1 MEWICGTVDINTSDS
16 VIRSYNNE
24 ITFASNVNA
33 KSINDLIKIFD
44 ETINTLKTNNIS
56 SMSKMNTDKI
66 VIVLYIDSPGGK
78 LKDCFKFI
86 DYVKI
91 IKKIHNI
98 KLITVGMGLIAS
110 AGTLMHIIGDEK
122 YITENSQYMIHELY
136 SGTVGKYT
144 ECLSWIKAMKDTH
157 DKLLSIYLTNN
168 SKIDKDKLEV
178 LLKNES
184 WFISSECVEYG
195 FADGIYGE

>member
-1 MEWICGTVDINTSDS
+1 MEWICGTVDINTSES

-66 VIVLYIDSPGGK
+66 VIVLYIDSPGGR

>member
-1 MEWICGTVDINTSDS
+1 MEWICGAIDINTEES

-44 ETINTLKTNNIS
+44 ETINTIKTNNIS

-86 DYVKI
+86 DYIKI

-98 KLITVGMGLIAS
+98 KLITVGMGLVAS
-110 AGTLMHIIGDEK
+110 AGTLMHIVGDEK

-136 SGTVGKYT
+136 SGSAGKYT
-144 ECLSWIKAMKDTH
+144 ECLSWIKAMKDIH
-157 DKLLSIYLTNN
+157 EKLLNIYLTNN
-168 SKIDKDKLEV
+168 TKIDKEKLEA

-184 WFISSECVEYG
+184 WFTSSECIEHG
-195 FADGIYGE
+195 FVDGIYGE

>member
-1 MEWICGTVDINTSDS
+1 MEWICGTVDINTPES

-66 VIVLYIDSPGGK
+66 VIVLYIDSPGGR

>member
-1 MEWICGTVDINTSDS
+1 MEWICGTVDINTSES

>member
-1 MEWICGTVDINTSDS
+1 
-16 VIRSYNNE
+16 
-24 ITFASNVNA
+24 
-33 KSINDLIKIFD
+33 
-44 ETINTLKTNNIS
+44 
-56 SMSKMNTDKI
+56 
-66 VIVLYIDSPGGK
+66 
-78 LKDCFKFI
+78 
-86 DYVKI
+86 
-91 IKKIHNI
+91 
-98 KLITVGMGLIAS
+98 
-110 AGTLMHIIGDEK
+110 
-122 YITENSQYMIHELY
+122 MIHELY